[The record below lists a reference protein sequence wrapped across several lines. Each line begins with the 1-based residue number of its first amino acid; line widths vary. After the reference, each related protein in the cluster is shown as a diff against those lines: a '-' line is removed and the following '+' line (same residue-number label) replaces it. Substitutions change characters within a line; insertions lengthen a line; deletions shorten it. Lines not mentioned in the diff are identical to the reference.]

1 MVNDIKKPCKH
12 WLKSLNYAIHT
23 VSGKFSSR
31 NKLWTG
37 VVYITEL
44 PCFIRDTAKRSR
56 SKKLQSVLATRHL
69 RFLFSFNPTE
79 YRIRVEEKFEAGRN
93 KHAFELSQI

>member
-1 MVNDIKKPCKH
+1 MVSDIKKLYEH

-31 NKLWTG
+31 KKLWTG

-44 PCFIRDTAKRSR
+44 PCFIRDTAKRSG
-56 SKKLQSVLATRHL
+56 SKKLQSVLATRLL
-69 RFLFSFNPTE
+69 RSSFSFNPTE
-79 YRIRVEEKFEAGRN
+79 YRIREEEKF
-93 KHAFELSQI
+93 